1 MPYLYDPI
9 QRQGQG
15 HRWSTVAKWSIS
27 VTISS
32 TSMHAIGE
40 LWLSKTISKSCLDRF
55 LIFILVWRHVA
66 FRIGLLR
73 LVDPQSC
80 MQLAYLL
87 LDLTVFRWPD
97 SANGKH
103 DVRPTDILQAA
114 STQCFMG
121 RITLCCVIVM
131 CYSSELADLKCLVL
145 VVMLGSWYVQ
155 GNTALHY
162 AVSHGNF
169 DVVSLL
175 LDTGLV
181 DVNQANRAGYTAIM
195 LASLA
200 DVQTDSQRS
209 VVLRLFQSGNV
220 NLQASQVPA

>member
-1 MPYLYDPI
+1 
-9 QRQGQG
+9 
-15 HRWSTVAKWSIS
+15 
-27 VTISS
+27 
-32 TSMHAIGE
+32 
-40 LWLSKTISKSCLDRF
+40 
-55 LIFILVWRHVA
+55 
-66 FRIGLLR
+66 
-73 LVDPQSC
+73 
-80 MQLAYLL
+80 
-87 LDLTVFRWPD
+87 
-97 SANGKH
+97 
-103 DVRPTDILQAA
+103 
-114 STQCFMG
+114 
-121 RITLCCVIVM
+121 M

-169 DVVSLL
+169 DLVSLL
-175 LDTGLV
+175 LDTGVV

-200 DVQTDSQRS
+200 DVQTDTQRS